1 MSDVVSI
8 VIPTRNAGPEFP
20 ELLERLLAQR
30 SPFPTEIIV
39 IDSGSTD
46 GTLQWCSRFP
56 VTVLTIPPEEFDH
69 GETRDRAIRRA
80 QGRFIALLVQDAL
93 PANEW
98 WLERLI
104 DPMLRDEAIA
114 GVYSRQIPR
123 PGSDAFVQRHVND
136 HVASRPEPRR
146 QQLDGSIDLTA
157 LSLEAKIALFS
168 FDNVSS
174 AIRRS
179 VWERFPFGR
188 AAFGED
194 IRWAKRVMEA
204 GYAIYYQP
212 DSIVIHSHDRSAWY
226 DFKRFVASYR
236 LYHELFGGDPPSLR
250 FTLFAALPYGIY
262 VNLFKLP
269 HERLT
274 PRVIRKALAKGL
286 AFPLGQYLGPR
297 VTRDAPRWR
306 RRLGEWLTRGI

>member
-1 MSDVVSI
+1 MTERVSI
-8 VIPTRNAGPEFP
+8 VIPTRNAGPGFSEV
-20 ELLERLLAQR
+20 LERLCAQR
-30 SPFPTEIIV
+30 SPFPVEILV

-46 GTLQWCSRFP
+46 GTLRQCSRFP

-69 GETRDRAIRRA
+69 GQTRDRAIRHA
-80 QGRFIALLVQDAL
+80 CGHFIALLVQDAL

-104 DPMLRDEAIA
+104 EPMLGDASIA

-123 PGSDAFVQRHVND
+123 PGSDAFVRRHVSD
-136 HVASRPEPRR
+136 HVASRLQPRR
-146 QQLDGSIDLTA
+146 QRLERSTDLSA
-157 LSLEAKIALFS
+157 LSLEEKIALFS

-204 GYAIYYQP
+204 GYTIYYQP
-212 DSIVIHSHDRSAWY
+212 ESVVIHSHDRSAWY

-250 FTLFAALPYGIY
+250 FTMFHAVPYSIY
-262 VNLFKLP
+262 ANLFKLP
-269 HERLT
+269 HERIT
-274 PRVIRKALAKGL
+274 PRVVCKAIAKGV
-286 AFPLGQYLGPR
+286 AFPLGRYVGPR
-297 VTRDAPRWR
+297 VAADAPCWR
-306 RRLGEWLTRGI
+306 RRVGDWLTRGI

>member
-1 MSDVVSI
+1 MNEAISI

-20 ELLERLLAQR
+20 NVLERLLAQR
-30 SPFPTEIIV
+30 TSSPLEIVV

-46 GTLQWCSRFP
+46 GTVERCARFP
-56 VTVLTIPPEEFDH
+56 VTVLSIPPEEFDH
-69 GETRDRAIRRA
+69 GETRDRAIHRTRG
-80 QGRFIALLVQDAL
+80 QFVALLVQDAL

-104 DPMLRDEAIA
+104 EPMRRDASIA
-114 GVYSRQIPR
+114 GTYSRQVPR
-123 PGSDAFVQRHVND
+123 PGSDAFVRRHVSD
-136 HVASRPEPRR
+136 HIASRPEPRL
-146 QQLDGSIDLTA
+146 QKLESAQTLSA
-157 LSLEAKIALFS
+157 LSLEEKIALFS

-212 DSIVIHSHDRSAWY
+212 DSVVIHSHDRSAWY

-236 LYHELFGGDPPSLR
+236 LYHELFGGDPPSLW
-250 FTLFAALPYGIY
+250 FTLFNAIPYNIY

-269 HERLT
+269 HERIT
-274 PRVIRKALAKGL
+274 PRVIVKAFAKGL
-286 AFPLGQYLGPR
+286 AFPLGRYLGPR
-297 VTRDAPRWR
+297 VATDAPRWR
-306 RRLGEWLTRGI
+306 RRLGDWLTRGI

>member
-1 MSDVVSI
+1 MSGVVSI
-8 VIPTRNAGPEFP
+8 VIPTRNAGPEFL

-30 SPFPTEIIV
+30 SSFSLEIIV

-46 GTLQWCSRFP
+46 GTVERCARFP

-69 GETRDRAIRRA
+69 GETRDRAIRYAR
-80 QGRFIALLVQDAL
+80 GSFIALLVQDAL

-98 WLERLI
+98 WLERLLE
-104 DPMLRDEAIA
+104 PMLQDATIA
-114 GVYSRQIPR
+114 GAYSRQIPR
-123 PGSDAFVQRHVND
+123 PGSDAFVRRHVSD
-136 HVASRPEPRR
+136 HVASRLEPRR
-146 QQLDGSIDLTA
+146 QRLDDPRA
-157 LSLEAKIALFS
+157 LPAMPLEEKIALFS

-212 DSIVIHSHDRSAWY
+212 DSVVIHSHDRSAWY
-226 DFKRFVASYR
+226 DFQRFVASYR
-236 LYHELFGGDPPSLR
+236 LYQELFGGDPPSLW
-250 FTLFAALPYGIY
+250 FTLFNAIPYNIY
-262 VNLFKLP
+262 ANLFKLP
-269 HERLT
+269 HERMT
-274 PRVIRKALAKGL
+274 PRVILKAITKGL
-286 AFPLGQYLGPR
+286 AFPLGRYVGHR
-297 VTRDAPRWR
+297 VGRDAPHWR
-306 RRLGEWLTRGI
+306 QRLGDWLTRGI